1 LKGGVIDEM
10 MQWRSRRDLYKIRF
24 KIRTALEECFEME
37 PELDPNWVAVL
48 DAIDGMRR
56 RGEVPTSD
64 DLPAGVEVIDQM
76 LNGRWITGVV
86 IRSKGT
92 PSKERII
99 RIDLTSQGRKALAE
113 RREQNSDKPK
123 D

>member
-1 LKGGVIDEM
+1 
-10 MQWRSRRDLYKIRF
+10 
-24 KIRTALEECFEME
+24 ME

-48 DAIDGMRR
+48 DAIDQMRE

-64 DLPAGVEVIDQM
+64 NLPAGVQVLDQL

-86 IRSKGT
+86 IRSKST

-99 RIDLTSQGRKALAE
+99 DIDLTSMGRKMLAE
-113 RREQNSDKPK
+113 RRDRDDAQRPD
-123 D
+123 